1 MTNIRKIAMAFVL
14 GGLLAVGA
22 FAAMG
27 GVTADS
33 HENGAQGPNEHITV
47 TASGAAEAEADTVE
61 VTLAVEAR
69 NDDPSAARQEVADGA
84 SSMRAALMGM
94 GISEDDI
101 QSVGYTLR
109 EASSFERRENDVP
122 RHYARHTFRVTLNDT
137 GRAGEVIDTAVE
149 NGATTVSGVSFTV
162 SDERRTELKQQ
173 ALQTAMD
180 NARSQADA
188 MASAGGITVT
198 RVRSASTVDTGFS
211 PVSVEREQLSSSG
224 DAGTTVSPGPV
235 EIDAQVEVVYD
246 VSS

>member
-1 MTNIRKIAMAFVL
+1 MTNVRKITIAFVL

-27 GVTADS
+27 GVTADN
-33 HENGAQGPNEHITV
+33 HEPEAQNPNEHITV
-47 TASGAAEAEADTVE
+47 TASGSADAEADTAE
-61 VTLAVEAR
+61 ITLAVEAR
-69 NDDPSAARQEVADGA
+69 NDDPSTARQEVADGA

-101 QSVGYTLR
+101 QSTGYTLR

-122 RHYARHTFRVTLNDT
+122 RHYARHTFRVTVDDT
-137 GRAGEVIDTAVE
+137 GRAGEVIDTAVG
-149 NGATTVSGVSFTV
+149 NGATSVSGMSFTV
-162 SDERRTELKQQ
+162 SDERRIQLKQD
-173 ALQTAMD
+173 ALETAMD

-188 MASAGGITVT
+188 VADAGDITVT
-198 RVRSASTVDTGFS
+198 GVRSVSTVDTGFS
-211 PVSVEREQLSSSG
+211 PVRVEREQLEAAD

-235 EIDAQVEVVYD
+235 EIDAQVEVVYG